1 MALVLDGY
9 NPITLMYQIY
19 PSAILT
25 GMGVTNLSYMC
36 KCAKNTLSRRE
47 HLNIHFYEIWPSA
60 KETISRSECLK
71 FVYSLWTNAKEVISW
86 PESSWKSMFL
96 KKVPRK
102 QYQGQSIWIFTF
114 SPLRNMTK
122 CKRGNIRTR
131 CLKFVYSFL

>member
-1 MALVLDGY
+1 MALVLGGQ

-19 PSAILT
+19 PPAIVT
-25 GMGVTNLSYMC
+25 GMGVTNLSYKC
-36 KCAKNTLSRRE
+36 KCAKNTVFRRE

-71 FVYSLWTNAKEVISW
+71 FVYSLWPNAKEVKYPSQ
-86 PESSWKSMFL
+86 SMFL

-122 CKRGNIRTR
+122 CKKGSIRTR